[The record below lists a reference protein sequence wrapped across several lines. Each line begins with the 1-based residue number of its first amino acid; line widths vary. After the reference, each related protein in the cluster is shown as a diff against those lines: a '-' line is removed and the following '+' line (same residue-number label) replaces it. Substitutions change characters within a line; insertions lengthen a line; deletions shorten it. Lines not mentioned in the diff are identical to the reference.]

1 MGFFDA
7 LIFPTFSEKYELG
20 FPDIKGI
27 NHVVIQFH
35 PDHVEFKILSGFI
48 SKKVIIKPNDIIEV
62 GLNQESYRSSGKA
75 ATGAIVGGI
84 LTGGI
89 GLIAGAAMGGK
100 RRKENQLH
108 LVVNYM
114 GTDCQVIIT
123 PSKNIPT
130 IYAELKK
137 LMSKQTKEP
146 EKLSASEQKQ
156 IETKPQ
162 IDLAAELEKLHGL
175 VKKGI
180 LTQEEFDAQKKKILG

>member
-7 LIFPTFSEKYELG
+7 LKYPTYSEKYELG
-20 FPDIKGI
+20 FPDIKGT
-27 NHVVIQFH
+27 NPVVIQFR
-35 PDHVEFKILSGFI
+35 PDEVEFKILVGFS
-48 SKKVIIKPNDIIEV
+48 SKKVTLKSDDIIEV
-62 GLNQESYRSSGKA
+62 GLNQESFRSGGKA
-75 ATGAIVGGI
+75 AAGAVIGGI

-89 GLIAGAAMGGK
+89 GLLAGAAMGGR

-114 GTDCQVIIT
+114 GTDCDIVIT

-137 LMSKQTKEP
+137 LMGKQSKKP
-146 EKLSASEQKQ
+146 EQLSATEQKQ

-162 IDLAAELEKLHGL
+162 VDISAELEKLHGL
-175 VKKGI
+175 VQKGI
-180 LTQEEFDAQKKKILG
+180 LTQQEFEAQKKKLLS